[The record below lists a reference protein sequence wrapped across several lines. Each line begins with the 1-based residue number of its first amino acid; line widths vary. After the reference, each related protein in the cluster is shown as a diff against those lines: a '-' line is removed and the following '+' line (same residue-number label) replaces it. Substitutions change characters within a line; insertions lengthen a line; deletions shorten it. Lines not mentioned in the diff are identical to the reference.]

1 MAFLKV
7 VLLKFKAKKIYN
19 VDLILKASSLLAFV
33 DGIILK
39 ICIRIIKRLLIT
51 TTINIM
57 VLKETVLSCS
67 NRKII
72 KYSKIEKNANKP

>member
-7 VLLKFKAKKIYN
+7 VPLKFKAKKIYN
-19 VDLILKASSLLAFV
+19 VDLILKASSFLAFV

>member
-7 VLLKFKAKKIYN
+7 VPLKFKAKKIYN

-57 VLKETVLSCS
+57 VLKETVLSGS

-72 KYSKIEKNANKP
+72 KYSKIEKY

>member
-7 VLLKFKAKKIYN
+7 VPLKFKAKKIYN